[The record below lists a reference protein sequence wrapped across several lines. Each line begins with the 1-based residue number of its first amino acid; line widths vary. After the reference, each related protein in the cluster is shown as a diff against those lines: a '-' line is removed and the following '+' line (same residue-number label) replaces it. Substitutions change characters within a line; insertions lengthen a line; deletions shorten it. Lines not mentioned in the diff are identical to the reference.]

1 MGQFISDGSQLEE
14 TITQAVKNTAITDV
28 HTHLYPPAFGQLM
41 SSGVDDLLNY
51 HYLIAEAFLK
61 NRVEKE
67 KFWGLESAEQAQFI
81 WQRLFVDQ
89 RPLSEA
95 TRGVVTTLKQL
106 GLNTKN
112 GKLSDFREF
121 FEGKSKTEMVDLS
134 FGLSKV
140 TGVVMTND
148 PIDEIEAAKW
158 IDDSSGSLTSDR
170 RFHSALRLDPIL
182 NDCPNT
188 ASKLRARGYEVDS
201 DITCEKS
208 RGETVT
214 ELSRFITAWIKR
226 IDPVY
231 LAASLPSSFS
241 YPNQESRTIILDE
254 VILPIARKFNLT
266 VAIMAGT
273 KRQINPDLRL
283 AGDSVASTDISAIEA
298 ICRRNPNN
306 RFLVTLLSRE
316 DQHRLT
322 VVARKFSN
330 LMIFGCWWFL
340 NTPSLIEEI
349 TTIRFELLGT
359 SFIPQHSDAR
369 VLEQLI
375 YKWSH
380 SRQIIA
386 KVLTAQYL
394 KLFENDWAITADDV
408 EADVADLL
416 ANNFWNFIQR
426 KPR

>member
-140 TGVVMTND
+140 TDVVMTND

>member
-140 TGVVMTND
+140 TDVVMTND

-408 EADVADLL
+408 EA
-416 ANNFWNFIQR
+416 
-426 KPR
+426 

>member
-140 TGVVMTND
+140 TDVVMTND

-231 LAASLPSSFS
+231 LAASLPSSFA